1 MATETGSTYVFE
13 SMTDIIK
20 NSIGKLEVLDHDEI
34 DQSRLSVSDSNMT
47 DNWKWT
53 PKPEIH
59 ISETMRDSIEI
70 LTASMGFM
78 TMQNS

>member
-34 DQSRLSVSDSNMT
+34 D
-47 DNWKWT
+47 
-53 PKPEIH
+53 
-59 ISETMRDSIEI
+59 
-70 LTASMGFM
+70 
-78 TMQNS
+78 